1 MKMPNTCRST
11 AECKHETKNAIAH
24 PEAWLADQSAS
35 DDTPNTTAR
44 VGHAIKLQLSAQ
56 CTAVCSAQHIIPKI
70 PFTMCVTG
78 QKAISDGHKLS
89 TMGAPE
95 PPWPPMAQMAK
106 PAFTI
111 TGINLSP
118 SSNNKRVSTDMACL
132 PLTSICSMRSV
143 ASNVRCTFINRTNEQ
158 VRNRQVRPKKSY
170 NRAMSMTATE
180 AVEQVY
186 RADWGRILAALIS
199 LVGDFDLAEESA
211 QEAFSAAV
219 DQWRDAGVPDF
230 PRAWII
236 QTAKHKAIDRIRR
249 KKRFEEKADL
259 YLKDG
264 SIRTVEEPDYDTS
277 EIPDD
282 RLRLIFT
289 CCHPALAAES
299 QVALTLRTLCGL
311 ETEEIARAFLVPVPT
326 MAQRLVRAKHK
337 IRDAGIP
344 YIVPE
349 TKDMPE
355 RLDAVLTVIYLV
367 FNEGYAATR
376 GAPLLRDELC
386 AEAIRLGRLV
396 RSLME
401 PQPPTEA
408 TALLALMLLHDA
420 RRDARVDDAGDLVVL
435 EEQDRSLWNRE
446 QIAEAMALVAEAL
459 RGRPGVFAVQA
470 AIAAVHCRAARAED
484 TDWAQIVSL
493 YDVLQQLQPSPIVE
507 LNRAVAVAMVQGPR
521 TGLELIDG
529 LAASNDLENYH
540 LLHAARADFL
550 RRLAVFP
557 EAAKSYHRALELAT
571 NESERRYLQRRLK
584 EVRGENNA
592 E

>member
-1 MKMPNTCRST
+1 
-11 AECKHETKNAIAH
+11 
-24 PEAWLADQSAS
+24 
-35 DDTPNTTAR
+35 
-44 VGHAIKLQLSAQ
+44 
-56 CTAVCSAQHIIPKI
+56 
-70 PFTMCVTG
+70 
-78 QKAISDGHKLS
+78 
-89 TMGAPE
+89 
-95 PPWPPMAQMAK
+95 
-106 PAFTI
+106 
-111 TGINLSP
+111 
-118 SSNNKRVSTDMACL
+118 
-132 PLTSICSMRSV
+132 
-143 ASNVRCTFINRTNEQ
+143 
-158 VRNRQVRPKKSY
+158 
-170 NRAMSMTATE
+170 MTATE

-186 RADWGRILAALIS
+186 RADWGRIVAALIS

-219 DQWRDAGVPDF
+219 DQWRNAGVPDF

-249 KKRFEEKADL
+249 KKRFEEKVDL
-259 YLKDG
+259 YLRDG
-264 SIRTVEEPDYDTS
+264 STRTIEQPDYDTS

-349 TKDMPE
+349 TKSMPE

-376 GAPLLRDELC
+376 GAPLLRADLC

-396 RSLME
+396 LSLMQ
-401 PQPPTEA
+401 PQPPPEA

-435 EEQDRSLWNRE
+435 EEQDRSLWNRQ
-446 QIAEAMALVAEAL
+446 QITEAL
-459 RGRPGVFAVQA
+459 PLVTDGLRGGPGVFAVQA
-470 AIAAVHCRAARAED
+470 AIAAVHCRAVRVED
-484 TDWAQIVSL
+484 TDWAQIVNL
-493 YDVLQQLQPSPIVE
+493 YDMLQQLQPSPIVR

-521 TGLELIDG
+521 TGLQLIDG
-529 LAASNDLENYH
+529 LAASNDLEDYH

-550 RRLAVFP
+550 RRMADFS
-557 EAAKSYHRALELAT
+557 EAEKSYQRALELAT

-584 EVRGENNA
+584 EVRGQGSGA
-592 E
+592 